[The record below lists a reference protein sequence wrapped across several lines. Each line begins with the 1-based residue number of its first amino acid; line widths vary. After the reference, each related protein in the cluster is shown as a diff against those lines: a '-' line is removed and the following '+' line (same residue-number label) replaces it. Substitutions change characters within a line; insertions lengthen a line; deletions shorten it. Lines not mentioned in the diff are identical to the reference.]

1 MEMLSKTLQFTVY
14 NSAEDMDD
22 QQKEQRGQILPQSYV
37 AWLRKWAG
45 EKAFP
50 MKKFRKAV
58 TGARGPATD
67 GGWLSS
73 MAFLRLRANTM
84 ASCMAVRWSNPGF
97 VLPLRHLPL
106 WLQPIWAECRALC
119 RLAVGVCRG

>member
-1 MEMLSKTLQFTVY
+1 MCSLPGCCLCQDLCCSELMAGYMIDRGDISVTVLFQMEMLSKTLQFTVC

-58 TGARGPATD
+58 TGARGSCSACPIRFARTD
-67 GGWLSS
+67 SGRQRIMRSVS
-73 MAFLRLRANTM
+73 
-84 ASCMAVRWSNPGF
+84 
-97 VLPLRHLPL
+97 
-106 WLQPIWAECRALC
+106 
-119 RLAVGVCRG
+119 